1 MGMIIVSIA
10 VLLFVA
16 VVALRR
22 LRKPKVPPIE
32 VKASSLIS
40 SFVKDS
46 SGANEKYLEKELR
59 VEGLVKDIREDEGIV
74 WMAGEGMIM
83 ITVKCYFKGKI
94 SKGKLKVGDSVT
106 IQGVCKGCAIHVIL
120 FKCIISKSDG

>member
-1 MGMIIVSIA
+1 MGVIIVSIA
-10 VLLFVA
+10 VLLSVA
-16 VVALRR
+16 VVALRH

-40 SFVKDS
+40 LFVKDS
-46 SGANEKYLEKELR
+46 SDANVKYLEKELR
-59 VEGLVKDIREDEGIV
+59 VEGFVKDIREDEGIV

-94 SKGKLKVGDSVT
+94 SKGKLKVGDPVT

-120 FKCIISKSDG
+120 FKCILSKTVA